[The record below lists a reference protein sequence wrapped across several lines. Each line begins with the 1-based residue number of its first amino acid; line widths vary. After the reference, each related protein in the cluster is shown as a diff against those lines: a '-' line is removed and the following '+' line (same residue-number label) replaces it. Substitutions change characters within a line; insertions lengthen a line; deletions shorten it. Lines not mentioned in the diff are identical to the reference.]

1 MDECEKNM
9 IIKRMQAQKVTYYMI
24 PFQLNVQKM
33 LIYRDEKQIVLV
45 YINYIMRLY

>member
-1 MDECEKNM
+1 MDECEKNIM
-9 IIKRMQAQKVTYYMI
+9 LSKRMQAQKVMYYMI

-45 YINYIMRLY
+45 YINYIRLY